1 MIPKISKKRII
12 VAPLCWGLGH
22 ASRCIPIINQLIEQ
36 GNIVSIA
43 SDGEALLLLQKE
55 FPDLDSFEL
64 PMYDINYKYQSMII
78 NMAAQGPKILSAIKK
93 EKKAANELATSW
105 NANII
110 ISDNRLS
117 FRSPKTKNIYITHQ
131 LNIPHPNK
139 IISTVANKLHHHF
152 INKYDECWI
161 PDGQGDKSLASK
173 MVQGELKIQKHYI
186 GVQSRLIKQDVNQD
200 IDLAI
205 ILSGPEPQRTYL
217 ETKLLKKCA
226 HLTNKKIVL
235 VRGTENVA
243 KHINDNNQIKI
254 HNLLTSQDINNTINR
269 AKLIICRAGYSS
281 VMDLVALEKGAIL
294 IPTPGQYEQEYLARE
309 LDGKFGFKSV
319 DQDEIDTIDL

>member
-22 ASRCIPIINQLIEQ
+22 ASRCIPIINQLIEL

-78 NMAAQGPKILSAIKK
+78 NMAAQGPKIVSAIKK
-93 EKKAANELATSW
+93 EKLAAKEIATSW
-105 NANII
+105 NADII

-117 FRSPKTKNIYITHQ
+117 FRTSKTKNIYITHQ

-139 IISTVANKLHHHF
+139 IISTVANRLHHHF

-173 MVQGELKIQKHYI
+173 MVKGELKIQKHYI

-319 DQDEIDTIDL
+319 GQDEIDTIDL